1 VEELIAMSSPS
12 RQTAIGIEP
21 ETQTVTVIFPA
32 PVTYLRLSVEQAESF
47 AKALLEQAKLYE
59 QQIQKQIQN

>member
-1 VEELIAMSSPS
+1 MSDSS
-12 RQTAIGIEP
+12 LQTAIGVEP

-47 AKALLEQAKLYE
+47 AKALLEQAKLLK
-59 QQIQKQIQN
+59 QQIQN